1 MWRGFTIFHV
11 YWAALRAGPGAARE
25 LNREVIVSWLDFVVE
40 QWVLVSVLTVLV
52 IAFLLLESRKGG
64 TTITHHQATRLINSG
79 QAVLV
84 DLRDNKE
91 FKAGHIVDAINIP
104 YANLLSRIDDLEKY
118 KTKQIIVVDKMGQHA
133 GSAGKILRDK
143 GFQVVRMQGGMME
156 WTQQNL
162 PVVKA

>member
-1 MWRGFTIFHV
+1 M
-11 YWAALRAGPGAARE
+11 
-25 LNREVIVSWLDFVVE
+25 SWLDFVVE
-40 QWVLVSVLTVLV
+40 QWILVAILV
-52 IAFLLLESRKGG
+52 ALVVAFLVLESRKGG
-64 TTITHHQATRLINSG
+64 STVSHHEATRLLNSG
-79 QAVLV
+79 QAILV

-104 YANLLSRIDDLEKY
+104 YANLSSKVDDLEKH
-118 KTKQIIVVDKMGQHA
+118 KAKQIIVVDKMGQHA
-133 GSAGKILRDK
+133 GAAGKILRDK

>member
-1 MWRGFTIFHV
+1 MYTWPPSAAVPRGHV
-11 YWAALRAGPGAARE
+11 SKNERFS
-25 LNREVIVSWLDFVVE
+25 VSWLDFVME
-40 QWVLVSVLTVLV
+40 QWILVSILAVLVV
-52 IAFLLLESRKGG
+52 AFLVLESRKGG
-64 TTITHHQATRLINSG
+64 TTISHHEATRLLNAG

-84 DLRDNKE
+84 DLRDSKE
-91 FKAGHIVDAINIP
+91 FKAGHIVDAVNIP
-104 YANLLSRIDDLEKY
+104 YASLNSKVDDLEKH
-118 KTKQIIVVDKMGQHA
+118 KSKQIIVVDKMGQHA